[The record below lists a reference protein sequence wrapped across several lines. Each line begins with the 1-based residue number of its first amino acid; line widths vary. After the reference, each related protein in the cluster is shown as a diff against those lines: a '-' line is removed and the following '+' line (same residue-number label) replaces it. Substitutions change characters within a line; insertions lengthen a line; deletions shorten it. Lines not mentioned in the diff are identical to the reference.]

1 MKSAEIIKRIKEP
14 STWAG
19 IGLLVSFFGAPA
31 GVIELVQQIAVGVA
45 GLVAIF
51 APEVAKIEP

>member
-1 MKSAEIIKRIKEP
+1 MKTADIFKRIKEP

-31 GVIELVQQIAVGVA
+31 GVIELVQQIAVGIA
-45 GLVAIF
+45 GLVAII
-51 APEVAKIEP
+51 APEMTQE